1 MTGYGNRLSFV
12 ESMKRINV
20 LTSLA
25 GIAFGFFGLVMTG
38 LLSEIVE
45 LVNTHAMVPLV
56 GSLVSL
62 LVIWASSST
71 RDPSWYHP
79 AELSIVGTTV
89 ALMLVHTFWTP
100 LQNFVAQNNP
110 VTGVVVFLLMLTAGA
125 ILMR

>member
-1 MTGYGNRLSFV
+1 MAYQSRLSFM

-38 LLSEIVE
+38 LLDQIIT
-45 LVNTHAMVPLV
+45 LVRAHAMIPLV

-79 AELSIVGTTV
+79 AELGIVGSTTALMILHTFWIPLQDFV
-89 ALMLVHTFWTP
+89 TQHNPATGAAVFVLMLVS
-100 LQNFVAQNNP
+100 
-110 VTGVVVFLLMLTAGA
+110 GA